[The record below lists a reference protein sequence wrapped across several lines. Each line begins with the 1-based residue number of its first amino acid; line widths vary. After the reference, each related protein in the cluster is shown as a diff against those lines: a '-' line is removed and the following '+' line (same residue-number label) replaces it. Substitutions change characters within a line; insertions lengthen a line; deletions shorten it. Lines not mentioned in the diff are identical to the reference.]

1 MKLKDENQFLGY
13 VLKDFIGSYYL
24 SHTQPR
30 KNVTNIQHVDNFS
43 EAYILPDKQAVKQL
57 LEQLGDVID
66 CSSESK
72 GYQLFRLFKRGSRNY
87 LLPATEEDL
96 EELPM
101 SDYY

>member
-24 SHTQPR
+24 SHIQPR
-30 KNVTNIQHVDNFS
+30 KNVTNIQRVDNFS

-57 LEQLGDVID
+57 LEQLDDVID
-66 CSSESK
+66 CNLEPK
-72 GYQLFRLFKRGSRNY
+72 GFQLFRLFKRGSRNY
-87 LLPATEEDL
+87 ILPATDEDL
-96 EELPM
+96 EELPT